1 MTDSNIAAAP
11 ISRAEL
17 RRIAAWMRNIMGL
30 DDEIYMPVKDILER
44 LPLWFESYEL
54 SVEIVESSE
63 LEPNEHGYF
72 DPSLMKIV
80 IREDIYNG
88 ACEENGRDRMTVIHE
103 LCHFIL
109 IRIYGLKLTRRFGEI
124 KIFENPEWQAKALA
138 GEFMMPAE
146 KIVGMDIKQI
156 AEACGVSYDAA
167 MFQYNVLRKNK
178 VSKNTSN

>member
-1 MTDSNIAAAP
+1 MTEGNIAATP

-44 LPLWFESYEL
+44 LPLWFESYGL
-54 SVEIVESSE
+54 SVEIVEYCE
-63 LEPNEHGYF
+63 LEPDEHGYF

-88 ACEENGRDRMTVIHE
+88 ACEGNGRDRMTVIHE

-109 IRIYGLKLTRRFGEI
+109 IRIYGLKLTRRFGEV
-124 KIFENPEWQAKALA
+124 KTFEDPEWQAKALA
-138 GEFMMPAE
+138 GEFMMPAD
-146 KIVGMDIKQI
+146 KIADMDFEQI
-156 AEACGVSYDAA
+156 AEECGVSYDAA
-167 MFQYNVLRKNK
+167 MFQFNVLRKTK
-178 VSKNTSN
+178 VG